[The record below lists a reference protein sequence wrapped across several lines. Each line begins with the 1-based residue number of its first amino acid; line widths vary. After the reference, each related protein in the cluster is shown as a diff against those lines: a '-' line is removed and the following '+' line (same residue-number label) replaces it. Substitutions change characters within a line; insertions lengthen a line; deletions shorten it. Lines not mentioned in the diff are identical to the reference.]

1 MDMTLT
7 LISSMMRWVQFTPKR
22 IVEVVWGLLHL
33 WFLGFFINFFCILME
48 VNKTMY
54 VNNEDVQKNENFYP
68 ESCVRIVAF
77 VVVWN
82 VFAAGENNSVNQPS
96 INWTL
101 FFFDKWM
108 DKVLKASIH
117 DSTSLPMCLS
127 VHGTIY
133 LDPCNIK

>member
-1 MDMTLT
+1 
-7 LISSMMRWVQFTPKR
+7 
-22 IVEVVWGLLHL
+22 
-33 WFLGFFINFFCILME
+33 ME

-96 INWTL
+96 IN
-101 FFFDKWM
+101 
-108 DKVLKASIH
+108 
-117 DSTSLPMCLS
+117 
-127 VHGTIY
+127 
-133 LDPCNIK
+133 